1 LGKERETGFK
11 KEKGMK
17 LIIAG
22 SRTFDNYELLCE
34 IMDRVVNNVDVVTEV
49 VCGGATGADSLGKRW
64 ADENSVPVKFMLA
77 DWTAHGKAAGPIR
90 NAAMGEYADA
100 LLAFWDG
107 KSPGT
112 KNMIKCM
119 KLEEKPYKIINFGGA
134 R

>member
-1 LGKERETGFK
+1 
-11 KEKGMK
+11 MK

-22 SRTFDNYELLCE
+22 SRNFEDYTLLCTTMNKLIE
-34 IMDRVVNNVDVVTEV
+34 FYDPVDEV

-64 ADENSVPVKFMLA
+64 AEENAIPVKFMLA
-77 DWTAHGKAAGPIR
+77 DWTAHEKNAGSIR

-107 KSPGT
+107 VSPET

-119 KLEEKPYKIINFGGA
+119 KLEEKPYKVIIFGEVK
-134 R
+134 